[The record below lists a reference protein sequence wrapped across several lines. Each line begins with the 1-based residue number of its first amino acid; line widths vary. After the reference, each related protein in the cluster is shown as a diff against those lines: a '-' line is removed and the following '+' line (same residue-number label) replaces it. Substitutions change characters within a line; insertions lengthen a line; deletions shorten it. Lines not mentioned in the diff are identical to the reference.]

1 MIASR
6 CNRWIDDKARDL
18 GEEDLPRS
26 YRIAALT
33 EMALRPLKDEA
44 RNVYVI
50 VQRHDKTLEARE
62 YVANFEKE
70 LKDRAE
76 SMMRSENGQS
86 VFDHISGQVGLEA
99 DAVSQVKSF
108 FTGTKNSI
116 QDTLQAYV
124 TIASTSDSF
133 ADRAWERI
141 KWELILGKSPSV
153 EE

>member
-1 MIASR
+1 
-6 CNRWIDDKARDL
+6 
-18 GEEDLPRS
+18 
-26 YRIAALT
+26 
-33 EMALRPLKDEA
+33 
-44 RNVYVI
+44 
-50 VQRHDKTLEARE
+50 
-62 YVANFEKE
+62 
-70 LKDRAE
+70 
-76 SMMRSENGQS
+76 MMRSENGQS

-108 FTGTKNSI
+108 FTGTKDSI

-124 TIASTSDSF
+124 TIASTSDPF